1 LTLTFFVDRLGV
13 FFFSL
18 SPLPFAAAGSP
29 RRPKEKG
36 RRKKACLVFSFFI
49 STFANHPENGHVVA
63 VVLNLCG
70 SVLPFV
76 VVVIAAV
83 LLQLLLRVPKCVAA
97 AAAAT
102 FIDRETQRSEEGWCP
117 KQQQQAEPNGNRA
130 VYVFFAPLLFVPAY

>member
-1 LTLTFFVDRLGV
+1 M
-13 FFFSL
+13 
-18 SPLPFAAAGSP
+18 
-29 RRPKEKG
+29 
-36 RRKKACLVFSFFI
+36 
-49 STFANHPENGHVVA
+49 
-63 VVLNLCG
+63 LNLCG

-97 AAAAT
+97 AAAT

-117 KQQQQAEPNGNRA
+117 TQQQQAEPNGNRA